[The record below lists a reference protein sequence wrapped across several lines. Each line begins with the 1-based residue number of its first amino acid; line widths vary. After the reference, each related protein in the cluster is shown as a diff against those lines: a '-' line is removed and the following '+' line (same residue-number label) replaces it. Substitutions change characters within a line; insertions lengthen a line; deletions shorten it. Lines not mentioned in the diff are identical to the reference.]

1 MTLGFK
7 YLKNRRVR
15 ERTYTVATVS
25 YDINKQTNEHY
36 TSLPAPIYYLIFT
49 FSTSQSEM
57 RLLLNLPSLTK
68 FVELIEA
75 NGYISKLELNHSQE
89 VTERTNMQYRKII
102 LRLTLCLIAFVVF
115 HRFLDL
121 LPGGACISFFF
132 SF

>member
-36 TSLPAPIYYLIFT
+36 TSLSAPIYYLIFT

-75 NGYISKLELNHSQE
+75 NGYISKLELKVLWPVKTTLRKSQKE
-89 VTERTNMQYRKII
+89 EICSTEK
-102 LRLTLCLIAFVVF
+102 
-115 HRFLDL
+115 
-121 LPGGACISFFF
+121 SF
-132 SF
+132 